1 MDFNEKK
8 QNWNHIFF
16 FDLFS
21 YSLLNSIELWSK
33 HINTQINN
41 KTLRDIR
48 EKEC

>member
-21 YSLLNSIELWSK
+21 YSQLNSIELWSK

-41 KTLRDIR
+41 ETLRDIR